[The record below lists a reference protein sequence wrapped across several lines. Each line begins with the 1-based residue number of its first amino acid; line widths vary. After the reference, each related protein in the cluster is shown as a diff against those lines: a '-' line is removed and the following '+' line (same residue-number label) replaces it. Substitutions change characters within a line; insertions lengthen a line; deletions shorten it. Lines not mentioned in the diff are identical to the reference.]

1 MTQNK
6 SAQIAP
12 NRVASQIG
20 IVVTDAAQAPFG
32 TYVPTGFVARAV
44 GWTRGLT
51 RKWAH
56 LRLAAVLRKL
66 AMKTLGPKAVDTETL
81 GAKMR
86 LFPHNNLCDK
96 RILFTPQLFDVVER
110 QWLGEA
116 VEAANA
122 EGRGFTFVDI
132 GANVGAYSLFVAA
145 KAGPGARILAVEPQP
160 DIFARLTAN
169 IGFNSFGSIM
179 AVDCAVA
186 DKPGEL
192 TLFLDPHNKGESSVR
207 LLRTSAAT
215 AVKVP
220 AVTLHQLLLD
230 KGYTQIDALKIDV
243 EGAEDLILDPFF
255 HTAPESL
262 WPKMIVIED
271 SANRWQVDIC
281 ALLLKSGYREM
292 AHTRLNFVYTR
303 A

>member
-1 MTQNK
+1 MTQDIHAVPP
-6 SAQIAP
+6 SDTA
-12 NRVASQIG
+12 
-20 IVVTDAAQAPFG
+20 APFG
-32 TYVPTGFVARAV
+32 AHEPMGFIARSI

-51 RKWAH
+51 SRWAH
-56 LRLAAVLRKL
+56 VRLASALRKV
-66 AMKTLGPKAVDTETL
+66 AMRQLGPAPVDTVTL

-110 QWLGEA
+110 QWLGKA

-122 EGRGFTFVDI
+122 AGKGFAFVDI

-145 KAGPGARILAVEPQP
+145 LAGPGAHILAVEPQP
-160 DIFARLTAN
+160 DIFARLIAN

-192 TLFLDPHNKGESSVR
+192 TLFLDPRNKGESSVR
-207 LLRTSAAT
+207 LLRSSAT
-215 AVKVP
+215 MAVKVP
-220 AVTLHQLLLD
+220 AVTLLQLLTD
-230 KGYTQIDALKIDV
+230 KGYTHVDAMKLDV
-243 EGAEDLILDPFF
+243 EGAEDLILEPFL

-262 WPKMIVIED
+262 WPKLIVIED
-271 SANRWQVDIC
+271 SANRWQVDLC
-281 ALLLKSGYREM
+281 KLLAESGYREL
-292 AHTRLNFVYTR
+292 AHTRLNLVYVR
-303 A
+303 G

>member
-1 MTQNK
+1 MTHK
-6 SAQIAP
+6 TLALVS
-12 NRVASQIG
+12 
-20 IVVTDAAQAPFG
+20 TDAAAAPFG
-32 TYVPTGFVARAV
+32 AYEPTGFVARAI

-51 RKWAH
+51 ARWAH
-56 LRLAAVLRKL
+56 VRLASALRKV
-66 AMKTLGPKAVDTETL
+66 AMKQIGPAAVDTETL

-110 QWLGEA
+110 DWLA
-116 VEAANA
+116 RAIA
-122 EGRGFTFVDI
+122 EVKASGRSFTFVDV

-145 KAGPGARILAVEPQP
+145 QAGPGARILAVEPQP

-192 TLFLDPHNKGESSVR
+192 TLFLDPRNKGESSVR
-207 LLRTSAAT
+207 LLRSSATT

-220 AVTLHQLLLD
+220 AVTLHQLLQD
-230 KGYTQIDALKIDV
+230 RGYAALDALKIDV
-243 EGAEDLILDPFF
+243 EGAEDLILEPFLAQ
-255 HTAPESL
+255 APEAL
-262 WPKMIVIED
+262 WPKLIVIED
-271 SANRWQVDIC
+271 SANRWQVDLQ
-281 ALLLKSGYREM
+281 ALFAAKGYVEVAR
-292 AHTRLNFVYTR
+292 TRLNFVYR
-303 A
+303 HA